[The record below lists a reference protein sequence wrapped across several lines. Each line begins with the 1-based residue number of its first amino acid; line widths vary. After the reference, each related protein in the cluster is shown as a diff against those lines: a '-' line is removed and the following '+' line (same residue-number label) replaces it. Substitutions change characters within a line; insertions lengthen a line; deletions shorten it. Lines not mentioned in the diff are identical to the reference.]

1 VAGRVGPSA
10 LSDAKAIGADPVLDY
25 TKDIPADLNK
35 SFDIVFDCNGS
46 LTPRQ
51 GDALI
56 KRDGVVIDISPT
68 FSKFMRSLF
77 LRHRKFVFA
86 SPGAETLQKIVD
98 LAASGKLPISIG
110 RTATLDQ
117 AIALISDLEAGR
129 RTKGKA
135 VIVMQ

>member
-1 VAGRVGPSA
+1 M
-10 LSDAKAIGADPVLDY
+10 
-25 TKDIPADLNK
+25 
-35 SFDIVFDCNGS
+35 FDCNGS

-86 SPGAETLQKIVD
+86 SPGAENLQKIVD

-117 AIALISDLEAGR
+117 AIALISDLEAGQ

-135 VIVMQ
+135 IILMQ

>member
-1 VAGRVGPSA
+1 
-10 LSDAKAIGADPVLDY
+10 
-25 TKDIPADLNK
+25 
-35 SFDIVFDCNGS
+35 VFDCNGS